1 MRILRASLC
10 LLLALCI
17 LLGACAMAEPVAF
30 EDPVIE
36 SAIREASRR
45 FPGRARNDRPAG
57 TPDFF
62 GLP

>member
-17 LLGACAMAEPVAF
+17 LLGACAMAEPVTF

-36 SAIREASRR
+36 SAIREALGVSQDE
-45 FPGRARNDRPAG
+45 PVTTDQLETLTSLG
-57 TPDFF
+57 
-62 GLP
+62 